1 MGQEIYSV
9 QEPIE
14 EDTVEESPVVEE
26 PVQEDPVVEEDPV
39 IEEHVEENPDDDP
52 VVEEPLEKEPDV
64 EEPLEKEPVVEDEL
78 VEIQQEIRPRKKF
91 TLKRVHKNRKTR
103 RTKLKKKFMRPPTPH
118 LM

>member
-9 QEPIE
+9 QEP
-14 EDTVEESPVVEE
+14 
-26 PVQEDPVVEEDPV
+26 
-39 IEEHVEENPDDDP
+39 VEENPDDDP
-52 VVEEPLEKEPDV
+52 DVEELLEKDPVVEEPVEKDPVV
-64 EEPLEKEPVVEDEL
+64 EEPVVEDPVVEDDPVVENEL
-78 VEIQQEIRPRKKF
+78 VEIQQEMRPRKKF

>member
-52 VVEEPLEKEPDV
+52 VVEEPLEKEP
-64 EEPLEKEPVVEDEL
+64 VVEDEL